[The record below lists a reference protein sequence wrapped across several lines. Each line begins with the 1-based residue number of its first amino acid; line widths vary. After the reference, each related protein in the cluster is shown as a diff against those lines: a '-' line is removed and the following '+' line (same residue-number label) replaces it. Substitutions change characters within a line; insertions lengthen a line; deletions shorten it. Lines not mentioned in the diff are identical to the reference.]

1 MKSTTRN
8 SETPILD
15 VKGLNVEFWVGGEW
29 VTAARDI
36 NYTVMPGEVLAIVG
50 ESGSG
55 KSVSS
60 MTLLGLLPKNGRTS
74 GSAKLN
80 GVEMIGASQS
90 TLRKARGN
98 NIAVIFQEPMTALNP
113 VFTIGFQI
121 CEALRVHNP
130 TMLPQDARARALE
143 LLTLVEM
150 PDPEKAFNSYPHQ
163 LSGGQRQRA
172 MIAQSLSCDP
182 DMLIAD
188 EPTTALDVT
197 IQAEILELL
206 RNLHAR
212 LNSAIVIITHD
223 MGVVADLATN
233 VIVMKQ
239 GDIVERGEV
248 REIFHNPQHEY
259 TKKLLD
265 SVPHLGRGEAT
276 GKPAVEY
283 DTEPMLALE
292 NVTLEYPKHGRVPA
306 FKAIDNASF
315 TIHPGEIVGLVGES
329 GSGKT
334 TIARAAVGL
343 LPVAGGSMKLNGIE
357 LNGISRSDMAKL
369 RKDIGIV
376 FQDPG
381 SSLNPRWPIG
391 ESIAEPLNL
400 AGGFTKEEISK
411 RVEELLDQVE
421 LPRSFRNRYPNEL
434 SGGQRQRIGIARA
447 LALEPKILVADEPT
461 SALDVSVQKRVLELL
476 LEIQQRLGFA
486 VLFVTHDLALVDE
499 IANRVVVLNHG
510 KIVAQGTTDQIL
522 RNPQDPYTKRL
533 VMAVPVPDPDEQV
546 ARRQARTASI
556 NLEEVAKAQ
565 AVAESAEPAADE
577 PASE

>member
-8 SETPILD
+8 TETPILD

-36 NYTVMPGEVLAIVG
+36 NYRVMPGEVLAIVG

-98 NIAVIFQEPMTALNP
+98 DIAVIFQEPMTALNP
-113 VFTIGFQI
+113 VYTIGFQI

-130 TMLPQDARARALE
+130 TMLPQDARERALE
-143 LLTLVEM
+143 LLMLVEM

-223 MGVVADLATN
+223 MGVVADIATN

-239 GDIVERGEV
+239 GEIVERGEV

-259 TKKLLD
+259 TKKLLS

-391 ESIAEPLNL
+391 ESIAEPLSL

-486 VLFVTHDLALVDE
+486 VLFVTHDLALVDA

-510 KIVAQGTTDQIL
+510 KIVEQGTTDQIL

>member
-8 SETPILD
+8 TETPILD

-36 NYTVMPGEVLAIVG
+36 NYRVMPGEVLAIVG

-98 NIAVIFQEPMTALNP
+98 DIAVIFQEPMTALNP
-113 VFTIGFQI
+113 VYTIGFQI

-130 TMLPQDARARALE
+130 TMLPQDARERALE
-143 LLTLVEM
+143 LLMLVEM

-223 MGVVADLATN
+223 MGVVADIATN

-239 GDIVERGEV
+239 GEIVERGEV

-259 TKKLLD
+259 TKKLLS

-391 ESIAEPLNL
+391 ESIAEPLSL

-486 VLFVTHDLALVDE
+486 VLFVTHDLALVDA

-510 KIVAQGTTDQIL
+510 KIVEQGTTDQIL

-556 NLEEVAKAQ
+556 NLEEVARAQ
-565 AVAESAEPAADE
+565 AAAESAEPAADE

>member
-391 ESIAEPLNL
+391 ESIAEPLSL

-486 VLFVTHDLALVDE
+486 VLFVTHDLALVDA

-510 KIVAQGTTDQIL
+510 KIVEQGTTDQIL

-565 AVAESAEPAADE
+565 ATSEAAGAA
-577 PASE
+577 ASE

>member
-8 SETPILD
+8 TETPILD

-36 NYTVMPGEVLAIVG
+36 NYRVMPGEVLAIVG

-98 NIAVIFQEPMTALNP
+98 DIAVIFQEPMTALNP
-113 VFTIGFQI
+113 VYTIGFQI

-130 TMLPQDARARALE
+130 TMLPQDARERALE
-143 LLTLVEM
+143 LLMLVEM

-223 MGVVADLATN
+223 MGVVADIATN

-239 GDIVERGEV
+239 GEVVERGEV

-259 TKKLLD
+259 TKKLLS

-510 KIVAQGTTDQIL
+510 KIVEQGTTDQIL

-565 AVAESAEPAADE
+565 AAAESAEPAADE